1 MSAAGREEYFL
12 RELDR
17 QRGQRPYQYQS
28 HNQAHSKVSSNNKA
42 KPRSSDHAGVSV
54 GFCWGFGLVV
64 CCVFGLASF
73 LMFSAGHFNFS
84 PGSGVNAAWGS
95 SSGDENITSRALID
109 VEVTKL
115 ENADKSYEHQ
125 EALYANAPDLNALE
139 ENIGPSYRYM
149 SIILSAH
156 EDGTNMPE
164 PDEED
169 SITDEEI
176 KAANLVHEQDEIKSA
191 NKDKDNKSDSD
202 KAEEVI
208 LAEVGPLW
216 REHIVKNGETLSDI
230 AMAHGNITA
239 QDILRANGLK
249 DANRL
254 SENQLLLIPN
264 DSSKVEDTMDEVKTR
279 QMRIEAKQEKVI
291 PISTKKYTVNQG
303 DSLWVIA
310 SSQGIEVDTI
320 TGSNTFTSSARLR
333 PGMELR
339 IPNQDGIF
347 YVMKKGEDIKAVCKR
362 YGVSMTKV
370 KGVNAGV
377 DVASLK
383 TGDEIFLPG
392 ARPAGLIEHD
402 DVKLAEVSQGKK
414 TPAKINSKGSKKTPL
429 NLKSDKNDKD
439 KYEKIPKGEV
449 AVKRNGG
456 LRWPIM
462 GRINSP
468 FGWRQHPI
476 TKRRDFH
483 TGIDIKAD
491 RGDPIK
497 GAGAG
502 RVVYSGWMGG
512 YGKVIVLE
520 HRNGQSTLYAHCSTL
535 LVGKGAN
542 VSSGQLI
549 AKVGTTGR
557 STGPHLH
564 FEVRNGNNPVKPI
577 KYLSR

>member
-1 MSAAGREEYFL
+1 MRD
-12 RELDR
+12 LDR
-17 QRGQRPYQYQS
+17 QRGQRPCQQRNLNQKQGNQS
-28 HNQAHSKVSSNNKA
+28 NGTSQGNGSKSMSL
-42 KPRSSDHAGVSV
+42 

-64 CCVFGLASF
+64 CMTFGLASF

-95 SSGDENITSRALID
+95 SQGEENLTSRSLID
-109 VEVTKL
+109 IEVTKL
-115 ENADKSYEHQ
+115 ENAEKLPENH
-125 EALYANAPDLNALE
+125 EALYANAPDLNNLE
-139 ENIGPSYRYM
+139 EHSGPSYRYM

-156 EDGTNMPE
+156 EDGTNMPD

-169 SITDEEI
+169 AITDEEI
-176 KAANLVHEQDEIKSA
+176 KAANLANEQDEP
-191 NKDKDNKSDSD
+191 KDSKSDKID
-202 KAEEVI
+202 KVEEVM
-208 LAEVGPLW
+208 LAEVGSLW

-264 DSSKVEDTMDEVKTR
+264 DASTVEDTMDEVKTR
-279 QMRIEAKQEKVI
+279 QMRIEAKQEKII
-291 PISTKKYTVNQG
+291 PISTKKYVVNQG

-347 YVMKKGEDIKAVCKR
+347 YVMKKGEDIKAVSKR

-392 ARPAGLIEHD
+392 ARPDVVTEHN
-402 DVKLAEVSQGKK
+402 DVKLAEVKK
-414 TPAKINSKGSKKTPL
+414 TPAKINNTKSSKKTPA
-429 NLKSDKNDKD
+429 KSDKNDK
-439 KYEKIPKGEV
+439 YEKLPKGEV
-449 AVKRNGG
+449 AVKRSGG
-456 LRWPIM
+456 FRWPIM

-483 TGIDIKAD
+483 TGIDIKAN

-497 GAGAG
+497 GAGSG

-512 YGKVIVLE
+512 YGKVLVIE
-520 HRNGQSTLYAHCSTL
+520 HQNGQSTLYAHCSTL

-542 VSSGQLI
+542 VSSGQLV

-564 FEVRNGNNPVKPI
+564 FEVRNGNSPVNPI

>member
-1 MSAAGREEYFL
+1 M

-17 QRGQRPYQYQS
+17 QRGQRPY
-28 HNQAHSKVSSNNKA
+28 HNQNRNYNQVQVKGKSRKDNSN
-42 KPRSSDHAGVSV
+42 KPKGMSL
-54 GFCWGFGLVV
+54 GFCWGFGVVV
-64 CCVFGLASF
+64 CVVFGLASF
-73 LMFSAGHFNFS
+73 LMFSAGHFSFS

-95 SSGDENITSRALID
+95 SEGDENMISRSLID

-115 ENADKSYEHQ
+115 ENADKVYAHNE
-125 EALYANAPDLNALE
+125 ELYANAPE
-139 ENIGPSYRYM
+139 EHAGPSYRYM

-156 EDGTNMPE
+156 EDGTNMPD

-169 SITDEEI
+169 AITDEEI
-176 KAANLVHEQDEIKSA
+176 KAANKDHEQDDTKDAAKSE
-191 NKDKDNKSDSD
+191 SDSD
-202 KAEEVI
+202 LNKIEEVM

-264 DSSKVEDTMDEVKTR
+264 DASTVEDTMDEVKTR
-279 QMRIEAKQEKVI
+279 QMRIEAKQEKVT
-291 PISTKKYTVNQG
+291 PISTKKYIVNQG

-310 SSQGIEVDTI
+310 SSQNIEVDTI

-370 KGVNAGV
+370 KLVNEGV

-392 ARPAGLIEHD
+392 ARPAGLIEHN
-402 DVKLAEVSQGKK
+402 DVKLAEVQKK
-414 TPAKINSKGSKKTPL
+414 NQAKITAKDNKNSKKTL
-429 NLKSDKNDKD
+429 AKSDKNDKND
-439 KYEKIPKGEV
+439 KYDKVPKGEV
-449 AVKRNGG
+449 AVKRSGG
-456 LRWPIM
+456 FRWPIM

-476 TKRRDFH
+476 TRRRDFH
-483 TGIDIKAD
+483 TGIDIKAS

-497 GAGAG
+497 GAGSG

-512 YGKVIVLE
+512 YGKVIVIE
-520 HRNGQSTLYAHCSTL
+520 HHNGQSTLYAHCSTL

-564 FEVRNGNNPVKPI
+564 FEVRNGNSPVNPI

>member
-1 MSAAGREEYFL
+1 M

-17 QRGQRPYQYQS
+17 QRGQRPYQYQ
-28 HNQAHSKVSSNNKA
+28 NQAQSQNQSQNQKRGKDKSQSNETEGM
-42 KPRSSDHAGVSV
+42 SL
-54 GFCWGFGLVV
+54 GFCWGFGVVV
-64 CCVFGLASF
+64 CMTFGLASF

-95 SSGDENITSRALID
+95 SQGDETVRSRSLIN
-109 VEVTKL
+109 VEVTAL
-115 ENADKSYEHQ
+115 ENADRIQAHNE
-125 EALYANAPDLNALE
+125 ELYANAHNLNNLE
-139 ENIGPSYRYM
+139 ENSGPSYRYM

-176 KAANLVHEQDEIKSA
+176 KAANKEHEQDDNNNKPDKS
-191 NKDKDNKSDSD
+191 
-202 KAEEVI
+202 EEVM
-208 LAEVGPLW
+208 LAEVGPQW

-264 DSSKVEDTMDEVKTR
+264 DPGAVEDTMDEVKTR
-279 QMRIEAKQEKVI
+279 QMRIEAKQEKVT

-333 PGMELR
+333 PGMVLR

-347 YVMKKGEDIKAVCKR
+347 YVMKKGDDIKSVCKR
-362 YGVSMTKV
+362 YGVSLTKV

-383 TGDEIFLPG
+383 TGEEVFLPG
-392 ARPAGLIEHD
+392 ARPDGVIEHD
-402 DVKLAEVSQGKK
+402 DVKLAEVPAQGKK
-414 TPAKINSKGSKKTPL
+414 NPGKINNKGSKKNPV
-429 NLKSDKNDKD
+429 KSDKNDKND
-439 KYEKIPKGEV
+439 KVSKNDKSEKLPKGEV
-449 AVKRNGG
+449 AVKNSGG
-456 LRWPIM
+456 FRWPIM

-468 FGWRQHPI
+468 FGWRQHPL

-483 TGIDIKAD
+483 TGIDIKAS

-542 VSSGQLI
+542 VTSGQLI

-564 FEVRNGNNPVKPI
+564 FEVRNGNSPVNPI